1 MARKKRVKKEWTGHV
16 AQELASSYGIAVP
29 EQQGE
34 KTLSPNQIG
43 NMLGITGE
51 AVKQWI
57 YNRRLP
63 AVKLSNGYWRVRVND
78 LERFIAERQTG
89 GKRKIIVAGSDA
101 QALAAVSST
110 LEALGDEPVIA
121 NNMFD
126 ATLKCH
132 NLSPA
137 LIVID
142 VSTWPDGWTLAQR
155 IRATQPLRNI
165 PILFVTSEQ
174 LKPAQLDQAIAL
186 EIKGCIGKPI
196 DAAILSREVN
206 RVLARK

>member
-43 NMLGITGE
+43 SMLGITGE

-89 GKRKIIVAGSDA
+89 GKRKVIIAGNDTQSMGVVAK
-101 QALAAVSST
+101 T
-110 LEALGDEPVIA
+110 LEGLGDEAVIA

-132 NLSPA
+132 NLNPA
-137 LIVID
+137 LIIID
-142 VSTWPDGWTLAQR
+142 VSNWNEGWSLAQR
-155 IRATQPLRNI
+155 IRSTQPLRNI
-165 PILFVTSEQ
+165 PILFINSEQ
-174 LKPAQLDQAIAL
+174 LKPAQLDQAISL

-196 DAAILSREVN
+196 DPAVLTREVN